1 MLLLLRRVAGAT
13 QAIVSE
19 ISSGVTSI
27 RSSQRSRETNIVFC
41 RRTLTTNDERARSAT
56 GYRGDD
62 IGQGLSRP
70 FHRRLV
76 VSNTLQLLLVHHLKA
91 LKLPSFLREYDN
103 LPQQC
108 AGHAVTNFW
117 P

>member
-1 MLLLLRRVAGAT
+1 MERRRVGKPDAA
-13 QAIVSE
+13 SE
-19 ISSGVTSI
+19 WGLVLWGRSKAKPASIIRTHGQGSVTSI
-27 RSSQRSRETNIVFC
+27 RSSQRSRETRIVVC

-76 VSNTLQLLLVHHLKA
+76 VSDTPQLLLVN
-91 LKLPSFLREYDN
+91 PGTITVLR
-103 LPQQC
+103 LTP
-108 AGHAVTNFW
+108 
-117 P
+117 